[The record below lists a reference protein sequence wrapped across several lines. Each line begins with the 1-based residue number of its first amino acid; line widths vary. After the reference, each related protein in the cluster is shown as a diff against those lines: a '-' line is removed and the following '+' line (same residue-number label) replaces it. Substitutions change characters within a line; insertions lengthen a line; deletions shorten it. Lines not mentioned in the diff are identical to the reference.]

1 MTKHLYLFFLILLT
15 GSSSIWGQTNKR
27 PLEHED
33 TYKWERLNTQ
43 LISNDGRWVVYS
55 TAPYEGNQTLFIY
68 DGQTD
73 KTTTIQRGQR
83 PRISHDSKFVAFTIK
98 PDVEAVKEMKRKKVK
113 KKDMPKDTLGIYNL
127 TTGQLEKVPGL
138 LSFQMPEKWSGWLAY
153 HYENEIPRDTTD
165 KKSKDRTR
173 KDLVL
178 LNLNSNEK
186 KVIPAAK
193 AFTLSEEGGRVLV
206 HSSGEK
212 GETAQGVYLF
222 DTNSEELKPLY
233 RAKGDYAQLTFD
245 EKGEQLA
252 FMANLDTTDQRIP
265 PFALFH
271 YKNGIDSAQMILD
284 NEAAFVPDNWRL
296 SEKRNLLFSK
306 DQSKLFFGIA
316 PNPVLKDTSMLD
328 EEIVNVEVWSY
339 TDHVLYTEQEA
350 RANREKN
357 RSYLSVYHIADK
369 KAIQLANENMP
380 EVSLGDEANARYAIG
395 TNNRPYAQL
404 RSWVGDTPSDVY
416 RVDVNSGKA
425 DKIFEKE
432 WGRPFLSPKG
442 KYAIWYHPLDS
453 AYYTLEM
460 SSLDKYKIADKETL
474 PVFNELNDRPMPAGS
489 YGVAGW
495 TQDDEAVLLYD
506 RYDIWKVD
514 PVTGARKNLTNYRD
528 KKVRSRYI
536 RVDREQRNIDD
547 RQPLLISQFDET
559 NKQSGYYWLDA
570 NSGKKTLIHKGAF
583 SYSPFVTKAKD
594 ADAWIYTRQ
603 SYQVSPNIF
612 YGDDLMTAKQ
622 VTNTNPQQADFL
634 WSNIELYKWTSLDGQ
649 PLEGLLMKPE
659 NFDPS
664 KKYPMMVYFYERS
677 SDGLNRY
684 RTVTP
689 GGSSIRQT
697 FYASR
702 GYVVFV
708 PDIPYR
714 VGYPGESC
722 YNSVIAGVSSL
733 IDDGFID
740 KENIGVQGHSWGGY
754 QDAYLIT
761 KSDIFKCAES
771 GAPVVNMTSAY
782 GGIRWGTGMSRMFQY
797 EKTQSRIGGTLWEKP
812 IRYIENSP
820 LFFADK
826 INTPVLILHNDEDTA
841 VPWYQGIEFFVAMRR
856 LGKPAWLL
864 NYNGEPHGLRK
875 KQNQK
880 DFAKRMQQFF
890 DHYLKGA
897 PMPVW
902 MKEGVPALEK
912 GINQGFEFS
921 DNKN

>member
-1 MTKHLYLFFLILLT
+1 MAKHLHLFIFIFLT
-15 GSSSIWGQTNKR
+15 SHFSAWGQTNKR

-33 TYKWERLNTQ
+33 TYQWESINTQ
-43 LISNDGRWVVYS
+43 MISNDGRWVVYS
-55 TAPYEGNQTLFIY
+55 TEPYEGNQTLHIY
-68 DGQTD
+68 DGQAD
-73 KTTTIQRGQR
+73 KTTTFERSQS
-83 PRISHDSKFVAFTIK
+83 PRISHDSKYVAFTIK
-98 PDVEAVKEMKRKKVK
+98 ADEDTLKALKRKKVK
-113 KKDMPKDTLGIYNL
+113 KKDLPKDTLGIYNL

-153 HYENEIPRDTTD
+153 HIEKEIPRDTTD
-165 KKSKDRTR
+165 QKSKDRTR
-173 KDLVL
+173 KDLVI
-178 LNLNSNEK
+178 LNLDSNEK
-186 KVIPAAK
+186 TVVPAAK
-193 AFTLSEEGGRVLV
+193 DFTLSEEGGQVLV

-212 GETAQGVYLF
+212 GETASGIYLF
-222 DTNSEELKPLY
+222 DANSQELKPLY

-252 FMANLDTTDQRIP
+252 FMASLDTTKQRIP

-271 YKNGIDSAQMILD
+271 YQNGLDSAQMILD
-284 NEAAFVPDNWRL
+284 NEAEFIPENWRL
-296 SEKRNLLFSK
+296 SEKGDLQFSE

-316 PNPVLKDTSMLD
+316 PDPVLQDTSLLED
-328 EEIVNVEVWSY
+328 EIVNVEVWSY
-339 TDHVLYTEQEA
+339 TDNVLYTEQEA
-350 RANREKN
+350 RADREKN
-357 RSYLSVYHIADK
+357 RSYLSVFHIADN
-369 KAIQLANENMP
+369 KAIQLAHEGMP

-395 TNNRPYAQL
+395 YNDRPYAQL
-404 RSWVGDTPSDVY
+404 RSWVGDMPSDIY
-416 RVDVNSGKA
+416 RVDVNTGEA
-425 DKIFEKE
+425 EQIYEKE
-432 WGRPFLSPKG
+432 WGSLSLSPKG

-460 SSLDKYKIADKETL
+460 SSLDKHKIADKEIL
-474 PVFNELNDRPMPAGS
+474 PVYDELNDVPMPARS
-489 YGVAGW
+489 YGIAGW
-495 TQDDEAVLLYD
+495 TKDDQAVLIYD

-514 PVTGARKNLTNYRD
+514 PVSGTRKNLTNYRD
-528 KKVRSRYI
+528 KKVMSRYI
-536 RVDREQRNIDD
+536 RVDREERSIDD
-547 RQPLLISQFDET
+547 SEPLLIFQFDET
-559 NKQSGYYWLDA
+559 NKQTGYYWLDA
-570 NSGKKTLIHKGAF
+570 NTGKKTLIQLGDF
-583 SYSPFVTKAKD
+583 YYSSRVTKAQD
-594 ADAWIYTRQ
+594 ADAWMYTRQ

-612 YGDDLMTAKQ
+612 YGDDIMATKQ
-622 VTNTNPQQADFL
+622 ITNTNPQQADFL

-649 PLEGLLMKPE
+649 EVEGLLIKPE
-659 NFDPS
+659 NFDPN

-684 RTVTP
+684 QTVTP
-689 GGSSIRQT
+689 SGAVIRPA

-702 GYVVFV
+702 GYVVFI

-733 IDDGFID
+733 INEGFID
-740 KENIGVQGHSWGGY
+740 RENIGVQGHSWGGY

-890 DHYLKGA
+890 DHYLKGD
-897 PMPVW
+897 PMPMW
-902 MKEGVPALEK
+902 MKEGVPAIEK
-912 GINQGFEFS
+912 GINQGMEFS
-921 DNKN
+921 DSKN